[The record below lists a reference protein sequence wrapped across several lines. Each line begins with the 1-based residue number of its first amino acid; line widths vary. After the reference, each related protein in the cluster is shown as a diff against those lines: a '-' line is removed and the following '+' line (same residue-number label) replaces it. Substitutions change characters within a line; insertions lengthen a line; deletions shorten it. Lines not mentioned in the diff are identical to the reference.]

1 MSIYYQYDKTTGEYA
16 GSGVSAIEND
26 QYAATEVAPPEP
38 PASPRLVWDGDAW
51 SWVVDPD

>member
-1 MSIYYQYDKTTGEYA
+1 VSIYYQYDKTTGEFA
-16 GSGVSAIEND
+16 GSGVFAIEND

-38 PASPRLVWDGDAW
+38 PASPRLVWDGEAW